1 MEFVMQKIF
10 AFFTSAA
17 ILITPILGSSH
28 VMAKPAS
35 SKNIKQY
42 AADSKADKARSQAK
56 FDAQRAAKKAK
67 QK

>member
-1 MEFVMQKIF
+1 MKKIL
-10 AFFTSAA
+10 S
-17 ILITPILGSSH
+17 ILISAGILL
-28 VMAKPAS
+28 MPMLATTQATAKPAS

-42 AADSKADKARSQAK
+42 AADSKAEKARTQAK

>member
-1 MEFVMQKIF
+1 MEFIMQKIF
-10 AFFTSAA
+10 SYLISAT
-17 ILITPILGSSH
+17 ILLTPIWISTH
-28 VMAKPAS
+28 AMAKPAS

-42 AADSKADKARSQAK
+42 AADSKADKARTQAK